1 MNMIVAADKEWGIGK
16 NGDLLDNIPEDMK
29 FFREMTTGK
38 VVIMGG
44 VTFLSLPG
52 QKPLKNRTNI
62 ILSDDKS
69 VTHPDALCF
78 TDLDEAVEYA
88 KANYKTEDI
97 FFIGGASIY
106 NQCIKYIDTAYITVI
121 DKVYDADR
129 FIPDF
134 NALPDWHIA
143 SEEMVKTEK
152 GIYITFTKYVKD

>member
-1 MNMIVAADKEWGIGK
+1 MNMIVAADKQWGIGK

-29 FFREMTTGK
+29 FFRETTMGK

-44 VTFLSLPG
+44 VTFLSLPN
-52 QKPLKNRTNI
+52 QQPLKNRTNI
-62 ILSDDKS
+62 ILSDDGS
-69 VTHPDALCF
+69 VTHPDAICF
-78 TDLDEAVEYA
+78 KDLDEAVNFA
-88 KANYKTEDI
+88 KANYKDEDI

-106 NQCIKYIDTAYITVI
+106 NQCIKYIDTAYITRI

-129 FIPDF
+129 FIPNFDE
-134 NALPDWHIA
+134 LSDWRIA

>member
-1 MNMIVAADKEWGIGK
+1 MNMIVAADKKWGIGK
-16 NGDLLDNIPEDMK
+16 KGDLLDSIPEDMK

-52 QKPLKNRTNI
+52 QKPLKNRVNI

-78 TDLDEAVEYA
+78 DNLENAVEYA
-88 KANYKTEDI
+88 TENYKSEDI

-106 NQCIKYIDTAYITVI
+106 NQCIEYIDTAYITVI

-134 NALPDWHIA
+134 NSLDGWRIA
-143 SEEMVKTEK
+143 EENPVKTEK
-152 GIYITFTKYVKD
+152 GINITFTKYVKD